1 MEDNTK
7 KEMVKMLAKLF
18 TVKNVLNAAGVVVA
32 IAGLVIDGKKA
43 SIGKV
48 EVIDEA
54 AAKAAELV
62 LEKLSKNQ

>member
-1 MEDNTK
+1 
-7 KEMVKMLAKLF
+7 MLAKLF

>member
-1 MEDNTK
+1 
-7 KEMVKMLAKLF
+7 MLAKLF

-62 LEKLSKNQ
+62 FEKLSKNQ